1 MWLLYYLC
9 LYLPTFSIEDGI
21 LFHWSDGQ
29 TLEHD
34 LPALHFQSQLTTL
47 FLVLHLSLASF
58 LQFLK
63 CAVLVPALEPW
74 HMLFPLPYT
83 LSSLPSYIV
92 KFFFLG
98 NLASSLLQG
107 SSKNLEPS
115 SKILGNLAFH
125 TDYSTIC
132 FCNTLYLSF
141 VALFS
146 YVYLFAHYM
155 MSSPQDGRLLEGRT
169 VSVRLISGVCQRL
182 MLSSGSS
189 LWICSETLW
198 SLHSV
203 LT

>member
-1 MWLLYYLC
+1 MITLLPL
-9 LYLPTFSIEDGI
+9 LISVNI
-21 LFHWSDGQ
+21 FHWRWNSLP
-29 TLEHD
+29 LEWWPNSWTW
-34 LPALHFQSQLTTL
+34 LASPAFSVTTHTTL

-98 NLASSLLQG
+98 NLALTSSSPPTTL
-107 SSKNLEPS
+107 
-115 SKILGNLAFH
+115 I
-125 TDYSTIC
+125 TIC
-132 FCNTLYLSF
+132 FCNTFYLSF

-146 YVYLFAHYM
+146 YVYLFAYYM

-169 VSVRLISGVCQRL
+169 VSVRLISSVCQRL
-182 MLSSGSS
+182 VLSSGSS

-203 LT
+203 LTYVIAHILSPQ